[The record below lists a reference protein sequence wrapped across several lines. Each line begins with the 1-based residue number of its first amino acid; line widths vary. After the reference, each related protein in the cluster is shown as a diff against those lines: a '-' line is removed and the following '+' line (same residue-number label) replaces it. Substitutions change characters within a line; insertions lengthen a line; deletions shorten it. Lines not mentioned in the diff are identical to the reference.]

1 MGRQLQMHSPVTSNS
16 VYNVDFHGDDS
27 HIKLNPHMGEIV
39 INSITQNEIRD
50 AVKRLKSNKAVG
62 PDRLPSYIVKGCI
75 DFLVYPLHY
84 LFNLSLKTKVFP
96 KIWKEVRLCP
106 VHKKDDKTDIKN
118 YRPIAILSVPSKL
131 YESIIYNDIY
141 RSICNS
147 ISIHQHGFMRHRSTA
162 SNLINI
168 TQFISQ
174 QIHEGSQV
182 DVVYTDFQKAFDS
195 VSHNFLL
202 CKLKNEFGFHENL
215 IELLTSY
222 LHNRKQYVSV
232 NGYTS
237 KHFFA
242 LSGVPQGSN
251 LGPLLFFMFINS
263 LTEIIKTSKYLLF
276 ADDLKIYIR
285 IESNMDCSLLQND
298 INNLYQWT
306 LQNKLYLNI
315 SKCFIMTYT
324 RRKSPIIYN
333 YKIKDTDL
341 ARVETMRD
349 LGLIFDTQLIFS
361 SHIYGMINR
370 ANRMYGFIIRN
381 TKMFNNT
388 GAIRQLYV
396 SYVRSQ
402 LEYCSIVWNPFYQ
415 IHISNIETIQNKVL
429 RFINYKET
437 GLYDFDIEKDI
448 LRERYNL
455 KTLESRRK
463 YGRIVYLHKSLH
475 GNVDDSSFLSTINL
489 NVPYYPTR
497 TFRTFYLELAGTN
510 YQINSSAQQK
520 M

>member
-1 MGRQLQMHSPVTSNS
+1 M
-16 VYNVDFHGDDS
+16 
-27 HIKLNPHMGEIV
+27 
-39 INSITQNEIRD
+39 
-50 AVKRLKSNKAVG
+50 
-62 PDRLPSYIVKGCI
+62 
-75 DFLVYPLHY
+75 
-84 LFNLSLKTKVFP
+84 
-96 KIWKEVRLCP
+96 
-106 VHKKDDKTDIKN
+106 
-118 YRPIAILSVPSKL
+118 
-131 YESIIYNDIY
+131 
-141 RSICNS
+141 
-147 ISIHQHGFMRHRSTA
+147 
-162 SNLINI
+162 
-168 TQFISQ
+168 
-174 QIHEGSQV
+174 
-182 DVVYTDFQKAFDS
+182 
-195 VSHNFLL
+195 SHNFLL
-202 CKLKNEFGFHENL
+202 CT
-215 IELLTSY
+215 LLTSY
-222 LHNRKQYVSV
+222 LHNRKQYASV

-242 LSGVPQGSN
+242 LPGVPQDSN
-251 LGPLLFFMFINS
+251 LGPMLLLMFIKS

-298 INNLYQWT
+298 INNLNQWT

-333 YKIKDTDL
+333 YKIKDRDL

-349 LGLIFDTQLIFS
+349 LGLIFDTQLTFS
-361 SHIYGMINR
+361 SLIYGMINR
-370 ANRMYGFIIRN
+370 ANRVYGFIIRN

-448 LRERYNL
+448 LRKRYNL

-463 YGRIVYLHKSLH
+463 YGHIVYLHKLLH
-475 GNVDDSSFLSTINL
+475 GNVDDSSFLSMINL

-510 YQINSSAQQK
+510 YQINSPLNRICSIYNSIQNNCDIFDISLRRLK
-520 M
+520 TMLNVLF